1 MVSVIIPVYNVVPY
15 LRDCIESV
23 MKQTWRDL
31 QIILVD
37 DGSPDGCGAICDDYA
52 RRDNRIVSLHKEN
65 GGVSSARNYGLQ
77 YASGKYVTFCD
88 SDDMYAPD
96 WIETL
101 LSACETTGSDVGI
114 GNYIKLQ
121 QDGFLGDAS
130 AHDAGMENVKKT
142 DEKTAYIFN
151 KLLTPDH
158 GWEVCLRLF
167 SMEIIRRENLQF
179 CESCGNF
186 AEDLGFTLTYML
198 FANRVISVDAA
209 GYQYRIR
216 SGSMMNT
223 SACNPRLDSIQ
234 AVYTYCH
241 PVICRA
247 FDPVTAETLY
257 KNLQFYL
264 LGNQTSS
271 YLWASG
277 MAPDTFRTFVMDVTP
292 DWPVMKTQISEL
304 LKQKTLGSYIPRSR
318 KAEFAAH
325 LRFLLGMPWNLLRIQ
340 CKLIRMLRPV
350 LDHKIR

>member
-1 MVSVIIPVYNVVPY
+1 MVSVIIPVYNVESY
-15 LRDCIESV
+15 LQDCVDSVLNQTYRDIQV
-23 MKQTWRDL
+23 
-31 QIILVD
+31 ILVD
-37 DGSPDGCGAICDDYA
+37 DGSPDNCGAICDEYA
-52 RRDNRIVSLHKEN
+52 EKDSRVLVLHKEN

-77 YASGKYVTFCD
+77 YVSGKYVTFCD

-101 LSACETTGSDVGI
+101 LNACETTGSDVGI

-121 QDGFLGDAS
+121 KNGCWGAAS
-130 AHDAGMENVKKT
+130 AHEVGIQNVKQT
-142 DEKTAYIFN
+142 EEKNAYIFN

-167 SMEIIRRENLQF
+167 GMEIIHRENLRF
-179 CESCGNF
+179 CESCGNY

-198 FANRVISVDAA
+198 FANRVVSVESV

-234 AVYTYCH
+234 AVCTFCH
-241 PVICRA
+241 PVIFRA
-247 FDPVTAETLY
+247 FDPDAAEKFY

-264 LGNQTSS
+264 LGNQISS

-277 MAPDTFRTFVMDVTP
+277 MAPDAFRTFVMDVTP
-292 DWPVMKTQISEL
+292 DWPVMKAQLREVIN
-304 LKQKTLGSYIPRSR
+304 QKAVGPYIPWSR
-318 KAEFAAH
+318 KAELTAH

-350 LDHKIR
+350 LDQKVR